1 MDTQLQSVASIL
13 KSARRV
19 LFITGAGVSAESGI
33 PTFRG
38 TAAAFPDGRTEEGV
52 CFEDVLSGSTF
63 RRTPA
68 LSWKYFFRLE
78 EALRD
83 KKPNAAHY
91 AITSFQSPDRFVCVA
106 TQNIDGLH
114 QTAGSSYVLELHGN
128 LRRLVCTGCD
138 YRNNPASFEG
148 LPSLPPCPNCGRPLR
163 PDAVLYEEMLPEEV
177 LWQFQ
182 DQQEKGFDLV
192 FSVGTTS
199 IFEYVIR
206 PVVTARRAGIP
217 TVEINPDETGI
228 SEFVDFRF
236 GSKAGSILQ
245 GLFEAERNV

>member
-1 MDTQLQSVASIL
+1 MDKELQPVAALL

-38 TAAAFPDGRTEEGV
+38 TAAAFADGRTEEGI
-52 CFEDVLSGSTF
+52 CFEEVLSGSTF

-78 EALRD
+78 QALRN
-83 KKPNAAHY
+83 KQPNDAHR
-91 AITSFQSPDRFVCVA
+91 AMASLQSDGRFVCVA

-114 QTAGSSYVLELHGN
+114 QAAGSKAVLELHGN
-128 LRRLVCTGCD
+128 LRRLVCTECEYQD
-138 YRNNPASFEG
+138 NPATFEALPA
-148 LPSLPPCPNCGRPLR
+148 LPSCPQCGRLLR
-163 PDAVLYEEMLPEEV
+163 PDAVLYEEMLPEDV
-177 LWQFQ
+177 LWQFEV
-182 DQQEKGFDLV
+182 QQEKGFDLV

-206 PVVTARRAGIP
+206 PVVSARRGGIP

-228 SEFVDFRF
+228 SGLVDFRF
-236 GSKAGSILQ
+236 ASKAGPTLKSL
-245 GLFEAERNV
+245 LEAEGDV